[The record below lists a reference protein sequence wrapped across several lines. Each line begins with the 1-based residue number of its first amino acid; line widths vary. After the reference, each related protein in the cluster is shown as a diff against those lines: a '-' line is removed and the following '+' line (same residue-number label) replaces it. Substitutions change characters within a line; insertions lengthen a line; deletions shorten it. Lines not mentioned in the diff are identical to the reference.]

1 MVPHV
6 PSPPAA
12 PPPPHLSRVTRRG
25 HHHQLSLPL
34 LHQAPTISWDFVFL
48 SPLLFKTEVGVFAHR
63 HTHGQVFAL
72 VAAVLHLPPVVWSCG
87 FADTRSAGYVRSLLV
102 PHRAR
107 LPSCQWVQHC
117 PRSGGCCGRPLSP
130 RAHPPPGFLGCA
142 LRGGL
147 GVWGTLMFQL
157 YTWWQKCPS
166 SSGSVMPSRNL
177 IL

>member
-63 HTHGQVFAL
+63 HTRGQVFAL

-87 FADTRSAGYVRSLLV
+87 FADTRSAGCVRSLLV

-107 LPSCQWVQHC
+107 VC
-117 PRSGGCCGRPLSP
+117 PPAGGHSAARALAATVDTRCLLVHTHPQVFLAAHFGVGSGFGGC
-130 RAHPPPGFLGCA
+130 
-142 LRGGL
+142 
-147 GVWGTLMFQL
+147 
-157 YTWWQKCPS
+157 
-166 SSGSVMPSRNL
+166 
-177 IL
+177 